1 MRAIQGKCEI
11 SIDDDIIV
19 GKSCYCLITDSH
31 GHMTAKPELA
41 GKLWLIEK
49 IEKKELYIKL
59 LARERFFTG
68 QISLMSSLAQTNK
81 GSPTRIKFS
90 IIGELKEALL

>member
-11 SIDDDIIV
+11 SIDDQLIV
-19 GKSCYCLITDSH
+19 GKSDYCLITDSQ
-31 GHMTAKPELA
+31 GHMSAKPELA

-49 IEKKELYIKL
+49 IEKKSLYIKL
-59 LARERFFTG
+59 FARERFFTG
-68 QISLMSSLAQTNK
+68 QISLISSIAQPDK

-90 IIGELKEALL
+90 IIGELKEALI